1 MYLIA
6 LILYLLIP
14 LSNGQ
19 QCLSLANSTA
29 CPAFTNYYVS
39 IGQASFVTYPWL
51 ANVTSIADFDLGLLS
66 YINSSAPWQPLG
78 CNGHVYPRFA
88 ATVTCSKLVL
98 DYSSSLPCNLENNVL
113 PKLLCRSTCTSNV
126 NSILSLIQTKAVT
139 CIGDEDGYQQILQ
152 NQRTACES
160 TGEQSTC
167 LDGLVNEG
175 GCGFQNDQKSMC
187 SYCQTVNTTL
197 DCCKGLQCKSAADIS
212 RTHRNKL
219 IGIIVGVLGG
229 LLLLGL
235 TILIWW
241 WCFWGKKKK
250 SQKKKKPRQGYSQA
264 ESYDMV
270 PPTEPLGDEP
280 PIDTWSG
287 VPGQPGVIPAAAVMA
302 KNNQN
307 NIIINNSNTAS
318 NPSNINSNRNSN
330 SNNSN
335 TDGEIE
341 GVSKVQTYL
350 EGFCQVIYS
359 KEPQHEDEI
368 LITQGDI
375 IRMYYYFDDGW
386 ALGDNLMTCERG
398 LFPLLCV
405 VTMDPTEIN
414 AIFAMAE
421 LQIPQD
427 TIPCDDQDASSEGSY
442 RLTTSGVQKLRRSA
456 TLTNTRTPQPPEEQ
470 NILLPQRSASMHS
483 RFRAARSSLELQR
496 CSGEHSSSW
505 SEIAP
510 TASNSRTFLNN
521 Y

>member
-386 ALGDNLMTCERG
+386 ALGKHTHLYINFCRHVKKKNRIENSLYTQIQIYTYPCINIPTYKDTHIKTYRYQRKRKKKKRKIKRNYIFYFIFSLS
-398 LFPLLCV
+398 LFCV
-405 VTMDPTEIN
+405 
-414 AIFAMAE
+414 
-421 LQIPQD
+421 
-427 TIPCDDQDASSEGSY
+427 
-442 RLTTSGVQKLRRSA
+442 
-456 TLTNTRTPQPPEEQ
+456 
-470 NILLPQRSASMHS
+470 
-483 RFRAARSSLELQR
+483 
-496 CSGEHSSSW
+496 
-505 SEIAP
+505 
-510 TASNSRTFLNN
+510 
-521 Y
+521 